1 MSSIEIF
8 PGALSGEFTLPSSKS
23 HTLRAFIFALM
34 ANGTSSIHNPLISN
48 DAKTM
53 LRACEQL
60 GAKYLFE
67 HNTCHITGVAGV
79 LKPSDDII
87 DCGNS
92 GIVFRFLSAL
102 ASLLNCYTIFS
113 GDTSMRYQ
121 RPIEPLLLALR
132 QCGVFA
138 ESARN
143 NGCAP
148 VIIKGPVQRT
158 RTCVLGEDSQFV
170 SALLVLGAF
179 TESGLEIIVE
189 SPCELPWIDLTC
201 YWLRLLDIKFERS
214 GYTYFKVYPKNPLS
228 PFSYDVPGDLS
239 SAAFSIVGALITD
252 STIKIKNIDLED
264 AQGDKHVL
272 TLLEKMGAKFVFEK
286 ATKTLSV
293 LPSSELCG
301 IDIDMDQCI
310 DALPILA
317 VAGCFAKGKTRLYNA
332 KAAKF
337 KESNRIDSIAI
348 ELKKMGAT
356 IDVCED
362 GLTIHN
368 SSLHSAFLRTYQDHR
383 MVMALAAACLKAKS
397 SCIIDDISATHKSY
411 PEFFSDMKRLGMNYR
426 LCH

>member
-1 MSSIEIF
+1 MPSIEIF
-8 PGALSGEFTLPSSKS
+8 PGSLSGEFTLPPSKS

-34 ANGTSSIHNPLISN
+34 ASGTSSIRNPLISN
-48 DAKTM
+48 DTKTM

-60 GAKYLFE
+60 GGHYTFM
-67 HNTCHITGVAGV
+67 HTICHITGVAGV

-102 ASLLNCYTIFS
+102 ASLLDCYTIFS
-113 GDTSMRYQ
+113 GDTSIRYQ
-121 RPIEPLLLALR
+121 RPIEPLLAALR

-138 ESARN
+138 QSARN

-148 VIIKGPVQRT
+148 VIIKGPLKLKT
-158 RTCVLGEDSQFV
+158 TSVLGEDSQFV
-170 SALLVLGAF
+170 SALLILGAF

-201 YWLRLLDIKFERS
+201 YWLTLLDIKFERS
-214 GYTYFKVYPKNPLS
+214 CYKYFRVYPKKPLPS
-228 PFSYDVPGDLS
+228 FTYDVPGDLS
-239 SAAFSIVGALITD
+239 SAAFSIVGALITN
-252 STIKIKNIDLED
+252 STIKIKNIDLD
-264 AQGDKHVL
+264 DVQGDKHVY
-272 TLLEKMGAKFVFEK
+272 TLLEKMGANFAYEK
-286 ATKTLSV
+286 VSKTLSV
-293 LPSSELCG
+293 HPSSQLSG
-301 IDIDMDQCI
+301 IDIDMDKCI

-356 IDVCED
+356 IDIHED
-362 GLTIHN
+362 GLTIYN
-368 SSLHSAFLRTYQDHR
+368 SSLHSAFLNTYQDHR
-383 MVMALAAACLKAKS
+383 MVMALSAACLRTKS
-397 SCIIDDISATHKSY
+397 SCVIDDISSTHKSY
-411 PEFFSDMKRLGMNYR
+411 PGFFSDMKCLGMNYR